1 MSMRHASSA
10 AARPGGLWSEDGVS
24 PENSRREPRD
34 GVLGCIGWTPLVRL
48 RRLEADAGGGEL
60 WAKLEWTNPG
70 GSVKDRAALAIVRA
84 ARDSRRLTRDTRLL
98 DATSGNT
105 GISYAMLGSV
115 LGFGVTLV
123 LPANAGIER
132 KKMLRAYGA
141 ELIETDPM
149 QGMDLAI
156 ATAQAMGT
164 AEPARYFYA
173 DQYSNDANWR
183 AHYDGTAVE
192 ILEQSKRRITHFVA
206 GLGTSGTF
214 VGTTR
219 RLRIELPQVRCV
231 AFIPDSPYHGLEGLK
246 HMPTAHRPAI
256 WDASLADDILEVPT
270 EVAQE
275 MVLRLAREEGL
286 LVGMSSGAA
295 VVATR
300 RLMRRHGVGV
310 YVTVLPDSGLKYLSQ
325 PLFGLDLEAEARA
338 ELP

>member
-1 MSMRHASSA
+1 MLRSRSY
-10 AARPGGLWSEDGVS
+10 L
-24 PENSRREPRD
+24 RREIRH
-34 GVLGCIGWTPLVRL
+34 
-48 RRLEADAGGGEL
+48 
-60 WAKLEWTNPG
+60 
-70 GSVKDRAALAIVRA
+70 
-84 ARDSRRLTRDTRLL
+84 RLTPDTRLL

-105 GISYAMLGSV
+105 GISYAMLGAI

-156 ATAQAMGT
+156 ATAQAMAT
-164 AEPARYFYA
+164 ADPVRYFYA

-183 AHYDGTAVE
+183 AHYDGTAIE
-192 ILEQSKRRITHFVA
+192 ILEQTGRRMTHFVA

-219 RLRIELPQVRCV
+219 RLRVEMPQVRCV

-246 HMPTAHRPAI
+246 HMPTAHQPAI
-256 WDASLADDILEVPT
+256 WDASLADDVLEVPT

-300 RLMRRHGVGV
+300 RLMRRHGAGV

-325 PLFGLDLEAEARA
+325 PLFGSRSRSRSAGGDRHDPHRERHPGRDPRARRGDLSGGMLRRA
-338 ELP
+338 CSAGPAKSASSTRRCRSTTPAKTNAAGGSW

>member
-1 MSMRHASSA
+1 MSTEPRTRA
-10 AARPGGLWSEDGVS
+10 
-24 PENSRREPRD
+24 PRD
-34 GVLGCIGWTPLVRL
+34 GVLDCIGWTPLVRL

-60 WAKLEWTNPG
+60 WAKLEWSNPG

-84 ARDSRRLTRDTRLL
+84 ARDNGRLTPGTRLL

-105 GISYAMLGSV
+105 GISYAMLGAV
-115 LGFGVTLV
+115 FGFGVTLV

-156 ATAQAMGT
+156 ATARAMAV
-164 AEPARYFYA
+164 AEPSRYFHA
-173 DQYSNDANWR
+173 DQYGNEANWR
-183 AHYDGTAVE
+183 AHYHGTAVE
-192 ILEQSKRRITHFVA
+192 ILAQTERRLTHFVA

-219 RLRIELPQVRCV
+219 RLRVETPRVRCL

-246 HMPTAHRPAI
+246 HMPTAHQPAI
-256 WDASLADDILEVPT
+256 WDASLPDEVIEVPT
-270 EVAQE
+270 EVAQD

-300 RLMRRHGVGV
+300 RIMRRHGAGV
-310 YVTVLPDSGLKYLSQ
+310 YVTVLPDSGLKYLSL
-325 PLFGLDLEAEARA
+325 PLFGLDLESEARA
-338 ELP
+338 DAAADPDTATTGRP